1 MPPSVSDVTVSPAE
15 KETRLS
21 FSPCPQRKQHGDVTS
36 YRRKVRKKVWSGAK
50 KSMEMLE
57 QLSWVLPR
65 AGCFRDDQHERQR
78 CIVIEYTS
86 LRLTLKKLP

>member
-50 KSMEMLE
+50 KSIKYGDVGAAVMGTA
-57 QLSWVLPR
+57 
-65 AGCFRDDQHERQR
+65 AG
-78 CIVIEYTS
+78 
-86 LRLTLKKLP
+86 RLFSG